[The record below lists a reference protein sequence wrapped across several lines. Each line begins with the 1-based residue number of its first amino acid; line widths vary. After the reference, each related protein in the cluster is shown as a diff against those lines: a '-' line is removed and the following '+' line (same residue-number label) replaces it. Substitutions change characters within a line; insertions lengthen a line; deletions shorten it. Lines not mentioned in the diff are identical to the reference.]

1 MSIPPISAK
10 GASMMSTQILKGVHT
25 NGSLLKGLYVATSGM
40 IAQNQRTL
48 AITQNIGNA
57 QSRSNKPGGQPYRRK
72 IVIFQDFYDSS
83 KAVNLVKV
91 KRIAYDTTPPKK
103 VYSPGDPGADKDGFV
118 LESNVQAVGEM
129 ADMRDASR
137 SHEAA
142 TKAFEKIL
150 QMLQSTIGV
159 LKNA

>member
-1 MSIPPISAK
+1 MSISGPIK
-10 GASMMSTQILKGVHT
+10 GATM

-40 IAQNQRTL
+40 VAQNQRTL

-57 QSRSNKPGGQPYRRK
+57 QTRADKPGGQPYKRK
-72 IVIFQDFYDSS
+72 IVIFKNHYDAAKDVS
-83 KAVNLVKV
+83 LVKV
-91 KRIAYDTTPPKK
+91 DRIAYDNSPYKK

-118 LESNVQAVGEM
+118 LESNVQAIGEM

-142 TKAFEKIL
+142 TKAFEKII

>member
-10 GASMMSTQILKGVHT
+10 GSSMISTQISKGVQT

-72 IVIFQDFYDSS
+72 IVIFQDFYASS
-83 KAVNLVKV
+83 KEVNLVKV

>member
-1 MSIPPISAK
+1 MEIPGPIT
-10 GASMMSTQILKGVHT
+10 SMTMNAQLLKGTHEP
-25 NGSLLKGLYVATSGM
+25 NAYLLKGLYVATSAM
-40 IAQNQRTL
+40 IAQNLRTL

-57 QSRSNKPGGQPYRRK
+57 ESRATKPGEQPYKRK
-72 IVIFQDFYDSS
+72 IVIFQDYYDSS
-83 KAVNLVKV
+83 KEVNLVRV
-91 KRIAYDTTPPKK
+91 KRIAYDTSPARR

-118 LESNVQAVGEM
+118 LESNVQAVAEM

-142 TKAFEKIL
+142 TKAFEKII
-150 QMLQSTIGV
+150 QMLQSTIGI